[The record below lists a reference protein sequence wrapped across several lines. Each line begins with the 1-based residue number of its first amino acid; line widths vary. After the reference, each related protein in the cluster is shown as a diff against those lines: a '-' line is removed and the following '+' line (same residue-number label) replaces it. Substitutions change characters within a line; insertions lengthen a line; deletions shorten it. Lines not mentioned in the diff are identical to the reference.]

1 MGDTG
6 NTVVVVDD
14 EEAVRD
20 YLNEVLTLEG
30 YDCKCFPESS
40 SALEYLGETPETPA
54 LVLTDIR
61 MPGLDGLELLKR
73 VRSLSPGLPVIL
85 ISGYYEP
92 STALEAVRAGAT
104 DYLFKPA
111 KPAEVISIVARHL
124 RGDREPERA
133 AVQVALAR
141 FLAQYKQRGSL
152 DLLSE
157 GQPDPAMELFRSLA
171 WKRYET
177 MQHSMRVAA
186 YATLLGRAHGLAS
199 GPLWNLRLGALLHD
213 VGKIAVPRNVLMK
226 PASLSETEWRVMRT
240 HPQIGFHLLAAFPG
254 MKEAAEVVYAHHER
268 YDGRATRAACA
279 ARRSPW
285 APGCSASSTQWT
297 PSRAP
302 APTVRPRVLMW
313 PSRNSE
319 NSAASSSIPPWSI
332 FSSACPRPSWRL
344 FANNCATRNRPAKE
358 LRN

>member
-1 MGDTG
+1 MGDAG

-14 EEAVRD
+14 EEGVRN

-40 SALEYLGETPETPA
+40 AALDYMGETAEPPA

-73 VRSLSPGLPVIL
+73 VRSLSPSMPVIL
-85 ISGYYEP
+85 ISGYYE
-92 STALEAVRAGAT
+92 SNMALEAVRAGAS

-111 KPAEVISIVARHL
+111 QPAEVISIVARHL
-124 RGDREPERA
+124 RSNGEPDRA

-141 FLAQYKQRGSL
+141 FLAQYKNRGQL

-157 GQPDPAMELFRSLA
+157 SQPDPAMELFRSLV

-177 MQHSMRVAA
+177 MQHSMRVSA
-186 YATLLGRAHGLAS
+186 YATLLGRAYGLTS

-226 PASLSETEWRVMRT
+226 PGPLNEEEWKVMRT
-240 HPQIGFHLLAAFPG
+240 HPLIGFQLLAAFPG
-254 MKEAAEVVYAHHER
+254 MREVAEVVYAHHEH
-268 YDGRATRAACA
+268 YDG
-279 ARRSPW
+279 S
-285 APGCSASSTQWT
+285 GY
-297 PSRAP
+297 
-302 APTVRPRVLMW
+302 PRGLCG
-313 PSRNSE
+313 E
-319 NSAASSSIPPWSI
+319 EIPVG
-332 FSSACPRPSWRL
+332 ARL
-344 FANNCATRNRPAKE
+344 FSIADAVDAITCRRPYRQAQTFEQAFEILRQCRGTQFDPAQVDLFLTLPTAKLAAIHQQ
-358 LRN
+358 LRDEE